1 MSTILHVHV
10 SIDGEPLAE
19 IPFSSDRLQVGRLE
33 ENDVVVRDRAAS
45 RTHALLE
52 RVGEQIYVEDL
63 GSQNGIWLGGQRIE
77 GRVEIGST
85 DELRIGRH
93 TMRVGPPSVEA
104 PLSAEPALQ
113 SLESGTPSSTA
124 VEASTALA
132 PVGAWEG
139 SHETPDVDPFSIGD
153 EDLAEAEVPLEDGE
167 LWGVGLG
174 EDGLGEPDGILDS
187 GEPEFEPQIESEP
200 EIEFE
205 PETELQETA
214 GDEAEPAGSFPGLIV
229 QRSGQLDRVLA
240 WDEDELCAGRGAE
253 CEIFLGARE
262 VSRRH
267 ALFVRND
274 EIYEVRDLD
283 SINGVMVNGERVH
296 QRILSVGDIV
306 QIETFELTFVLES
319 EPIGSELQ
327 MGADVLEPEV
337 EHTDPLSMTVQAQPP
352 IVLDGIENSE
362 VEPLES
368 AAGQNQIETAFSS
381 TEEDGIE
388 TAEQDLD
395 EKELEL
401 APVSFEKSATAP
413 LVLQLELA
421 SEGLPEPLRRALQE
435 LENTEESAE
444 LTVRVKLKRS

>member
-1 MSTILHVHV
+1 MNTILHVHV
-10 SIDGEPLAE
+10 SMDGEPLAE

-52 RVGEQIYVEDL
+52 RVGEQIYAEDL

-77 GRVEIGST
+77 GRVEIGPT

-93 TMRVGPPSVEA
+93 TLRVGPPSAEA
-104 PLSAEPALQ
+104 AMSAEPALQ
-113 SLESGTPSSTA
+113 HLESSTSSSTA

-132 PVGAWEG
+132 AVSAWEG
-139 SHETPDVDPFSIGD
+139 AGEPADVDPYSIGD
-153 EDLAEAEVPLEDGE
+153 EDLEEAAMPLEDAE

-174 EDGLGEPDGILDS
+174 EDGLGDPDGILDS
-187 GEPEFEPQIESEP
+187 GEPEPEP
-200 EIEFE
+200 EIESE
-205 PETELQETA
+205 PETELQDTA
-214 GDEAEPAGSFPGLIV
+214 GDEAEPAGRFPGLIV
-229 QRSGQLDRVLA
+229 QRSGRLDRVLA

-274 EIYEVRDLD
+274 DIYEVRDLN
-283 SINGVMVNGERVH
+283 SINGVLVNGERVH

-327 MGADVLEPEV
+327 TGADVLDPEV
-337 EHTDPLSMTVQAQPP
+337 EHTDPLSMTVQAQAPM
-352 IVLDGIENSE
+352 VLDGIDDSE
-362 VEPLES
+362 VEALGS
-368 AAGQNQIETAFSS
+368 AAGQNQIETALSA
-381 TEEDGIE
+381 TDDDGIE
-388 TAEQDLD
+388 TAERDAD

-401 APVSFEKSATAP
+401 APLTFEKSAAAP
-413 LVLQLELA
+413 LVLQLELSA
-421 SEGLPEPLRRALQE
+421 ESLPEPLRRALQE
-435 LENTEESAE
+435 IEAAEESAE